1 MLKKPR
7 GLDGHR
13 FLEIEFR
20 PKAAALSLKQRAS
33 GQEGEMAKERF
44 EDSLDKLEKIVSR
57 LEEGD
62 IPLEESLKLF
72 EEGIRL
78 SRFCNQK
85 LDEAEKRVE
94 ILLKGK
100 DGMIKASPFDPSTGS
115 GQVPSTSSGQVPLT
129 GSGQRNCAKAE
140 EEEDY

>member
-1 MLKKPR
+1 M
-7 GLDGHR
+7 
-13 FLEIEFR
+13 
-20 PKAAALSLKQRAS
+20 PKEK
-33 GQEGEMAKERF
+33 F
-44 EDSLDKLEKIVSR
+44 EDALNKLEKIVSK

-85 LDEAEKRVE
+85 LDEAEKKVE

-100 DGMIKASPFDPSTGS
+100 DGLLKAYPFDPSMNP
-115 GQVPSTSSGQVPLT
+115 GQEQDAES
-129 GSGQRNCAKAE
+129 E
-140 EEEDY
+140 EEE

>member
-1 MLKKPR
+1 MSK
-7 GLDGHR
+7 D
-13 FLEIEFR
+13 
-20 PKAAALSLKQRAS
+20 
-33 GQEGEMAKERF
+33 RF
-44 EDSLDKLEKIVSR
+44 EDALSKLEKIVSK

-94 ILLKGK
+94 ILMK
-100 DGMIKASPFDPSTGS
+100 DKEGDIKPEPFDPSINS
-115 GQVPSTSSGQVPLT
+115 GQVSSLISGQ
-129 GSGQRNCAKAE
+129 SRSKSSE
-140 EEEDY
+140 EASSDDGE

>member
-1 MLKKPR
+1 
-7 GLDGHR
+7 
-13 FLEIEFR
+13 
-20 PKAAALSLKQRAS
+20 
-33 GQEGEMAKERF
+33 MAIPKERF
-44 EDSLDKLEKIVSR
+44 EDALNKLEKIVSK

-85 LDEAEKRVE
+85 LDEAEKKVE

-100 DGMIKASPFDPSTGS
+100 DGLLKPQPFDPSINS
-115 GQVPSTSSGQVPLT
+115 GQPPSDNSGEAI
-129 GSGQRNCAKAE
+129 SAE
-140 EEEDY
+140 GDE

>member
-1 MLKKPR
+1 M
-7 GLDGHR
+7 
-13 FLEIEFR
+13 
-20 PKAAALSLKQRAS
+20 PKEK
-33 GQEGEMAKERF
+33 F
-44 EDSLDKLEKIVSR
+44 EDALNKLERIVSK

-85 LDEAEKRVE
+85 LDEAEKKVE

-100 DGMIKASPFDPSTGS
+100 NGIMKAHPFDPSENS
-115 GQVPSTSSGQVPLT
+115 GQASSINSKETLLS
-129 GSGQRNCAKAE
+129 GSDE
-140 EEEDY
+140 EEEE

>member
-1 MLKKPR
+1 VGRQSRQGVGM
-7 GLDGHR
+7 
-13 FLEIEFR
+13 
-20 PKAAALSLKQRAS
+20 PKEKFEDALS
-33 GQEGEMAKERF
+33 
-44 EDSLDKLEKIVSR
+44 KLEKIVSK

-85 LDEAEKRVE
+85 LDEAEKKVE

-100 DGMIKASPFDPSTGS
+100 DGVLKPQPFDLSVNS
-115 GQVPSTSSGQVPLT
+115 GQAASVKSGEAI
-129 GSGQRNCAKAE
+129 S
-140 EEEDY
+140 EEDEE

>member
-1 MLKKPR
+1 M
-7 GLDGHR
+7 
-13 FLEIEFR
+13 
-20 PKAAALSLKQRAS
+20 PKEK
-33 GQEGEMAKERF
+33 F
-44 EDSLDKLEKIVSR
+44 EDALNKLERIVSK

-85 LDEAEKRVE
+85 LDEAEKKVE

-100 DGMIKASPFDPSTGS
+100 NGMMKAHPFDPSENS
-115 GQVPSTSSGQVPLT
+115 RQTSSINSKETLLS
-129 GSGQRNCAKAE
+129 GSDE
-140 EEEDY
+140 EEEE